1 MENLKTSKGLP
12 VIIGKIY
19 ELKYKWGDGYN
30 YGYGWIN
37 PKKQNNNYIDIIL
50 HDGGVTYQHPENVV
64 FLKQYKA

>member
-19 ELKYKWGDGYN
+19 ELKYKWG
-30 YGYGWIN
+30 YGWIN
-37 PKKQNNNYIDIIL
+37 PKKQNNNYIDIIC
-50 HDGGVTYQHPENVV
+50 HDGGVTYQHHENVV